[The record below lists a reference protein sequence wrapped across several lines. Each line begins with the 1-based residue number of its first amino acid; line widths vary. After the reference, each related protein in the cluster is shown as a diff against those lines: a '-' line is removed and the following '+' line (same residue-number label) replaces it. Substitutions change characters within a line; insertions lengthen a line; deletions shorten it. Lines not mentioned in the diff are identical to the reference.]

1 MPGVS
6 LNGDSAG
13 VSAATRSSSFNCL
26 MLNESHDG
34 GTHTRNTHGGGTY
47 TRNTHGGG
55 TWTRSVHSRGS
66 QSGLAENA
74 KAPQRPDDLDA
85 LGKRES
91 LGELVRHCCKRTRHA
106 RLDVSGERRDKRKR
120 TDATSG
126 EENRDMVME

>member
-34 GTHTRNTHGGGTY
+34 GTH